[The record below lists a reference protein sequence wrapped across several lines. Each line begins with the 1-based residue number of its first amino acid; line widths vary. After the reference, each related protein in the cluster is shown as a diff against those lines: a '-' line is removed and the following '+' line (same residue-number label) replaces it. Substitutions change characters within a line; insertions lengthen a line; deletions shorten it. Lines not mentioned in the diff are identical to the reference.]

1 VGKTRKGKR
10 RRRGKSSGRK
20 RKGTGWDL
28 AQLAGK
34 KKTKAQLT
42 QQAYLSR
49 VLCGKK
55 EKKN

>member
-1 VGKTRKGKR
+1 LGFGPT
-10 RRRGKSSGRK
+10 S
-20 RKGTGWDL
+20 W
-28 AQLAGK
+28 K